1 MAIAKLSI
9 DLEARLTKLESGLK
23 QATSMAGQSAS
34 KMQSAF
40 KGVALTFTGLAG
52 ALSLAGIKSAFDRY
66 VEGAASMQK
75 LAVITGTTT
84 EKISALNSVARL
96 SGTDVGQ
103 LESGMVRLSA
113 ALSKAG
119 EEGKGTEK
127 AFSALGLDSQKL
139 IGMGT
144 AEALQEVAKAFYT
157 VEEGSSKT
165 ALAVSLFGKAGAELI
180 PFLNELATSGDLA
193 AKVTN
198 EQGQAAKEYE
208 QSLRKLDAAKSAVSK
223 TISAELVPVASV
235 FLKTLAELIT
245 KSNDVNGAVKSL
257 ASDGSIQSW
266 ARGGALAV
274 ANLIDSFQL
283 AKKIA
288 IEVGSAFEVVG
299 RTIYSIGTI
308 AGIAFGGGSLKEKA
322 GAIGAMREEN
332 RKIMEGIE
340 RRLEENRKPA
350 TLFSEKLQSA
360 FGRSSTD
367 RFLSGK
373 AALNA
378 IEHPTKRKI
387 SFVGDGGESSSGKVG
402 RGRAGKE
409 LDDGSQLLQQLRDR
423 IQATQNLTE
432 VEKLE
437 AAIADGKYKGAT
449 AANLEIARGY
459 AQTLDN
465 ISAFREESEAASEEM
480 RKQDDAR
487 KKSLEDFQRIF
498 DATRTPA
505 EALNIEVERLM
516 TLLDSGVLGEGAAGL
531 ELFGRA
537 AQQAGK
543 RMQELDDNMEE
554 TVNRSNSF
562 AKSAAKN
569 IQSAFADFL
578 FDPFEK
584 GTKGMLKSFGETV
597 RRMIANA
604 ASAEI
609 GKMLFGDLGGKGG
622 LGGIV
627 GKGLDWLTGDSS
639 GKIDIG
645 GMFSKG
651 FDWLKGLL
659 PSFAIGTDFVP
670 RDMVAQIHKG
680 ERIVPAAE
688 NRQLGSSGHS
698 VSVIINMGGNG
709 NSADVRRAGGAVA
722 REVLG
727 ALSTSRRYA

>member
-23 QATSMAGQSAS
+23 QATSMAEQSAS

-223 TISAELVPVASV
+223 TISAELVPAASV

-245 KSNDVNGAVKSL
+245 KSNDVGGAVKSL
-257 ASDGSIQSW
+257 AADGSIQSW

-288 IEVGSAFEVVG
+288 VEVGSAFEVVG

-322 GAIGAMREEN
+322 DAIGAMREEN

-378 IEHPTKRKI
+378 IEHPTKRRI
-387 SFVGDGGESSSGKVG
+387 SFVGSEEPASIGRVG
-402 RGRAGKE
+402 RGGGGAGKA

-465 ISAFREESEAASEEM
+465 ISAIKEESEAASEEM
-480 RKQDDAR
+480 RKQDEAR

-505 EALNIEVERLM
+505 EALNIEIARLM
-516 TLLDSGVLGEGAAGL
+516 TLLDSGVLGEGADGL

-554 TVNRSNSF
+554 TVNHSNSF

-584 GTKGMLKSFGETV
+584 GTKGMLQSFGDTI

-604 ASAEI
+604 VAADL
-609 GKMLFGDLGGKGG
+609 GKRLFGDLGGKGG
-622 LGGIV
+622 LGGLV
-627 GKGLDWLTGDSS
+627 GEGLSWLTN
-639 GKIDIG
+639 
-645 GMFSKG
+645 
-651 FDWLKGLL
+651 LL
-659 PSFAIGTDFVP
+659 PSFAIGTDYVP

-680 ERIVPAAE
+680 ERVVPAAD
-688 NRQLGSSGHS
+688 NRPGVLGGHS

-722 REVLG
+722 REVLS
-727 ALSTSRRYA
+727 ALSSARRYA

>member
-1 MAIAKLSI
+1 M
-9 DLEARLTKLESGLK
+9 
-23 QATSMAGQSAS
+23 
-34 KMQSAF
+34 
-40 KGVALTFTGLAG
+40 
-52 ALSLAGIKSAFDRY
+52 
-66 VEGAASMQK
+66 
-75 LAVITGTTT
+75 
-84 EKISALNSVARL
+84 
-96 SGTDVGQ
+96 
-103 LESGMVRLSA
+103 
-113 ALSKAG
+113 
-119 EEGKGTEK
+119 
-127 AFSALGLDSQKL
+127 
-139 IGMGT
+139 
-144 AEALQEVAKAFYT
+144 
-157 VEEGSSKT
+157 
-165 ALAVSLFGKAGAELI
+165 
-180 PFLNELATSGDLA
+180 
-193 AKVTN
+193 
-198 EQGQAAKEYE
+198 
-208 QSLRKLDAAKSAVSK
+208 
-223 TISAELVPVASV
+223 ASV

-322 GAIGAMREEN
+322 DAIGAMREEN